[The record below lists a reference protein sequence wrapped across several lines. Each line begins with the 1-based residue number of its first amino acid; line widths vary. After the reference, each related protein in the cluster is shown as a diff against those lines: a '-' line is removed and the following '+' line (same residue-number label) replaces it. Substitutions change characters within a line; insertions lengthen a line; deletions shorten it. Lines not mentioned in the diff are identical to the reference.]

1 MLHLADGDKI
11 TMSRRAAL
19 CGFSTALATSLM
31 PRAAHAMIVN
41 LVAIGKDGWLF
52 PIWDEVRRVDLKRIK
67 PVVDVV
73 AQAVE
78 IMKKANIQIVFAL
91 TPVKSRVY
99 QEMLPDDFRF
109 APDPERRYSESLTQL
124 RALGTLVPDLNAP
137 LVALRK
143 AQPAQPVFFKADT
156 HWNASG
162 AEAAATAMAKDMREK
177 LKLPASAQP
186 GTKLGAPTTMT
197 QEKNDLA
204 ALLPPAD
211 AARYPLETYP
221 LRSAAPA
228 SGGGLLDDE
237 QADVVVIGN
246 SYMQPRFGF
255 SAMLSNQLNRPVQLV
270 WKVHQYGPYQTLLS
284 YFASD
289 AFKKR
294 KPAVIVW
301 NFHETDMIIPSDRK
315 DGWGQNV
322 IAPQSFLDAV
332 RKAVGS

>member
-1 MLHLADGDKI
+1 MAP
-11 TMSRRAAL
+11 S
-19 CGFSTALATSLM
+19 
-31 PRAAHAMIVN
+31 AAHAVIVN

-99 QEMLPDDFRF
+99 QDMLPVDFKF
-109 APDPERRYSESLTQL
+109 SPDPERRYTESLTQL
-124 RALGTLVPDLNAP
+124 RALGTLVPDLFIP
-137 LVALRK
+137 LADLRK
-143 AQPAQPVFFKADT
+143 AQPAQPLFFKADT
-156 HWNASG
+156 HWNATG
-162 AEAAATAMAKDMREK
+162 AEAAATAMAKEMKDK
-177 LKLPASAQP
+177 LKLPASAAA
-186 GTKLGAPTTMT
+186 GTKLGAATTMT

-211 AARYPLETYP
+211 AAKYQLETYP
-221 LRSAAPA
+221 LRAVQPSA
-228 SGGGLLDDE
+228 GGLLDDE
-237 QADVVVIGN
+237 AADVVVIGN

-289 AFKKR
+289 AFKRK

-322 IAPQSFLDAV
+322 IAPAAFLDAV
-332 RKAVGS
+332 RKAVGG

>member
-1 MLHLADGDKI
+1 MHHLMDGGKI
-11 TMSRRAAL
+11 TISRRAAL
-19 CGFSTALATSLM
+19 AGFGTALATSM
-31 PRAAHAMIVN
+31 APSAAHAVIVN

-99 QEMLPDDFRF
+99 QDMLPVDFKF
-109 APDPERRYSESLTQL
+109 SPDPERRYTESLTQL
-124 RALGTLVPDLNAP
+124 RALGTLVPDLFIP
-137 LVALRK
+137 LSDLRK
-143 AQPAQPVFFKADT
+143 AQPAQPLFFKADT
-156 HWNASG
+156 HWNATG
-162 AEAAATAMAKDMREK
+162 AEAAATAMAKEMKDK
-177 LKLPASAQP
+177 LKLPASAAA
-186 GTKLGAPTTMT
+186 GTKLGAATTMT

-211 AARYPLETYP
+211 AAKYQLETYP
-221 LRSAAPA
+221 LRAVQPSA
-228 SGGGLLDDE
+228 GGLLDDE
-237 QADVVVIGN
+237 AADVVVIGN

-289 AFKKR
+289 AFKRK

-322 IAPQSFLDAV
+322 IAPAAFLDAV
-332 RKAVGS
+332 RKAVGG